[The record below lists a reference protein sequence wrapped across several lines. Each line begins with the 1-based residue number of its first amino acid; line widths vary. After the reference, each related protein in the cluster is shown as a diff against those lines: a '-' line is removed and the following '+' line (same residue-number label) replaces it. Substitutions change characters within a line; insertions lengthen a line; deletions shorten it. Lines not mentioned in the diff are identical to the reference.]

1 MGADAYHC
9 PPMFNTIPNVYCS
22 APSHPGGVQ
31 SGQRPGPF
39 CFENSKRNVS
49 LPSGV
54 PVPLIVNGQFWP
66 ACVAAPSYVIGMV
79 APPSFPVI
87 VPATLRF
94 SGHDIVNWPTAI
106 VAVWVVIVS
115 CMFEHCERLAGNPSA
130 LMRRLDTQVP
140 ISDEVDAVGPDA
152 VGLDAVTSAGRL
164 VGP

>member
-1 MGADAYHC
+1 M
-9 PPMFNTIPNVYCS
+9 
-22 APSHPGGVQ
+22 
-31 SGQRPGPF
+31 
-39 CFENSKRNVS
+39 
-49 LPSGV
+49 PSGV

-164 VGP
+164 VGPRMFLSLFEPHADANAAAASRLSSGRVLFMVVI